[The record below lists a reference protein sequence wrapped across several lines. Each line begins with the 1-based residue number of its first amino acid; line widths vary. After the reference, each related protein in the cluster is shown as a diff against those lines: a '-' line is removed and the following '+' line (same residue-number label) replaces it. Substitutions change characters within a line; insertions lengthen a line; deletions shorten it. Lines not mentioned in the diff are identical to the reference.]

1 MYVNSSASVT
11 GWTDMEKLSSSSQF
25 YINNIDVIKI
35 QLYILFSF
43 FSILAIFFQW
53 KILLDD
59 SPLYGVQ
66 ETAACQL
73 NN

>member
-1 MYVNSSASVT
+1 MYVILSASVT
-11 GWTDMEKLSSSSQF
+11 GWTDMEKLSSSSQV

-35 QLYILFSF
+35 QLCISFFF
-43 FSILAIFFQW
+43 FSILAIFFER

-66 ETAACQL
+66 ETAGCQL